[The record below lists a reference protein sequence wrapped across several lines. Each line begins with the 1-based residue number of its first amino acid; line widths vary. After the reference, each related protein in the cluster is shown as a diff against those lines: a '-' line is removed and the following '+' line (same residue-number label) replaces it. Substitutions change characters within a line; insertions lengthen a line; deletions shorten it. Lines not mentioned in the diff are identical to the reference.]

1 MPSRK
6 DLGEIKNRFK
16 EELLRLP
23 GVHGIAIGFKMKGNA
38 LLPALCIQVYVR
50 RKKPNSEIPREE
62 QIPAE
67 IDGVPTDVIAAGPVQ
82 RLMDEADCPNINPD
96 PGSYRPLRGGVQIQA
111 RGGGRG
117 TLACV
122 VRTRETPPRD
132 VMLTNE
138 HVLYSGT
145 AAGPSCSGCTAGSA
159 VGQPTWSSS
168 NKLGNILKGKTS
180 ALVDGAISSLDP
192 GTQWQAEIEDIG
204 VIQGTEHVTWEILEA
219 RVMSGGGL
227 YPVKKRGAKTR
238 LSEGV
243 ITAVDFEGTST
254 DVWGTHRDHFEQQIV
269 IHPNGWE
276 SGNVCFSAS
285 GDSGSA
291 IVNED
296 NKIVGLL
303 FGSND
308 VELPSSG
315 VEFHAGVACPITNVL
330 DELQVDMVFGQPA
343 GHIFTV
349 PEPVSESVALASEA
363 APSPAPASM
372 TEEEHV
378 LLRERVQNDIAQ
390 MEGGPAYLS
399 LFKIHENEVRV
410 LVNTNKKV
418 AALWRRHGG
427 PVLLHHLIRVAQ
439 FPDRRLPQD
448 IGKQSWRECI
458 LKISEAFQKH
468 GSERLQRD
476 IDRARDLF
484 ASLGGRTY
492 PQILERLETVMA

>member
-6 DLGEIKNRFK
+6 DLGEVKNRCK
-16 EELLRLP
+16 EEILRLP

-38 LLPALCIQVYVR
+38 LLPTLCIQVYVR
-50 RKKPNSEIPREE
+50 HKRPNAEIPREE

-67 IDGVPTDVIAAGPVQ
+67 IDGVPTDVIASGPVET
-82 RLMDEADCPNINPD
+82 LLDDEDCPNINQD
-96 PGSYRPLRGGVQIQA
+96 TNSYRPLRGGVQIQA
-111 RGGGRG
+111 RGGGKG

-145 AAGPSCSGCTAGSA
+145 ATGPSCSGCTAGSA

-204 VIQGTEHVTWEILEA
+204 VIAGTEHVTWEILED
-219 RVMSGGGL
+219 RVMNGAGL

-243 ITAVDFEGTST
+243 ITAVNFEGTST
-254 DVWGTHRDHFEQQIV
+254 DVWGTHRQRFEQQIMIFPV
-269 IHPNGWE
+269 GYE
-276 SGNVCFSAS
+276 TGNVCFSAR

-291 IVNED
+291 VVNED

-303 FGSND
+303 FGSNGITNTSTS
-308 VELPSSG
+308 VEYR
-315 VEFHAGVACPITNVL
+315 AGVACPITNVL
-330 DELQVDMVFGQPA
+330 NELQVDLVFGQPA

-363 APSPAPASM
+363 VPSPAPASM

-390 MEGGPAYLS
+390 IEGGRAYLS

-418 AALWRRHGG
+418 AALWRKHGG
-427 PVLLHHLIRVAQ
+427 PVLLHHLIRAAQ
-439 FPDRRLPQD
+439 FPGRSLPQA
-448 IGKQSWRECI
+448 IGKQSWRESVH
-458 LKISEAFQKH
+458 KISETFQKH
-468 GSERLQRD
+468 GSERLRQD

-492 PQILERLETVMA
+492 PQILERLETVLA